1 MNGIKWYKELDSTN
15 NEVKREI
22 DFLDNFAVIATESQ
36 SAGRGQGSHSW
47 FASPGLNLTFSIL
60 YRPASLPASQAIV
73 LTHITT
79 VALLH
84 YLSAHGVQARVKWP
98 NDIWVGE
105 KKICGILIETVL
117 DKTII
122 KDSIIGIG
130 LNLGE
135 KNWPKDLPNPVSLS
149 ELTGKEY
156 NPKAELELFME
167 HFIKCATLSESEEGR
182 QILKEAFEAT
192 LFRRPEEP

>member
-1 MNGIKWYKELDSTN
+1 MYEIKWYKELDSTN
-15 NEVKREI
+15 NEVRRDL
-22 DFLDNFAVIATESQ
+22 DFLDNFAVVATESQ

-60 YRPASLPASQAIV
+60 YRPSSLPASQAIV

-84 YLSAHGVQARVKWP
+84 YLSENGVQARVKWP
-98 NDIWVGE
+98 NDIWVGD
-105 KKICGILIETVL
+105 KKICGILIETIL
-117 DKTII
+117 NKTLV

-130 LNLGE
+130 LNLCE
-135 KNWPKDLPNPVSLS
+135 KDWPEDLPNPVSLS
-149 ELTGKEY
+149 ELTGEEY
-156 NPKAELELFME
+156 NPRDELELFME

-182 QILKEAFEAT
+182 QILKEDFEAT